1 MRITKNQLRQIIKE
15 ELAGV
20 LGEADEPEEEEGKV
34 TMDGDTK
41 VFPPMTVTG
50 KPPAKNIVEPEQK
63 ERVQATTRNLL
74 KVTGK
79 PPAEKEK
86 KGKKK

>member
-41 VFPPMTVTG
+41 VFPPMKVTG
-50 KPPAKNIVEPEQK
+50 KPPAKK
-63 ERVQATTRNLL
+63 
-74 KVTGK
+74 
-79 PPAEKEK
+79 EKEE
-86 KGKKK
+86 KKK

>member
-1 MRITKNQLRQIIKE
+1 MRITKNQLKQIIKE

-41 VFPPMTVTG
+41 VFPPMKVTG
-50 KPPAKNIVEPEQK
+50 KPPAKK
-63 ERVQATTRNLL
+63 
-74 KVTGK
+74 
-79 PPAEKEK
+79 EKEE
-86 KGKKK
+86 KKK

>member
-41 VFPPMTVTG
+41 GFPPMKVTG
-50 KPPAKNIVEPEQK
+50 KPPAKK
-63 ERVQATTRNLL
+63 
-74 KVTGK
+74 
-79 PPAEKEK
+79 EKEE
-86 KGKKK
+86 KKK

>member
-1 MRITKNQLRQIIKE
+1 MRITKNQLKQIIKE

-41 VFPPMTVTG
+41 VFPPMKVTG
-50 KPPAKNIVEPEQK
+50 KPPAKKK
-63 ERVQATTRNLL
+63 E
-74 KVTGK
+74 
-79 PPAEKEK
+79 